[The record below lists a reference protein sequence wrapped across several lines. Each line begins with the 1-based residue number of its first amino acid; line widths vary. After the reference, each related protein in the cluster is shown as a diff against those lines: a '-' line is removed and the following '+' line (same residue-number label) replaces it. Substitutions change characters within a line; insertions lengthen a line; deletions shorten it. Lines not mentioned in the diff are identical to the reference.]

1 MTSAA
6 GIQNDGADTDIIFIL
21 ERPSALGN
29 NNNNPQ
35 KPCTAPFSTNSK

>member
-29 NNNNPQ
+29 NNNPQ
-35 KPCTAPFSTNSK
+35 KPCSAPFSTNSK